1 MAKIESYINK
11 KVGKARGTETLAKM
25 INIRFA
31 KIESKINRDVGKD
44 KNTTETERLADRE
57 IERKGV
63 MV

>member
-44 KNTTETERLADRE
+44 KNTTES
-57 IERKGV
+57 
-63 MV
+63 